1 MTLNSKKLFRNR
13 SGDNSALLFAEAL
26 DKSREASMAEHRVR
40 SEEECTVQLPLLK
53 NNASASSG

>member
-1 MTLNSKKLFRNR
+1 
-13 SGDNSALLFAEAL
+13 LLFAEAL
-26 DKSREASMAEHRVR
+26 DRSREASMAERRVG